1 MKTAA
6 ELWVDTIKKQPID
19 DLTIKHTC
27 ESLEELINKKTTGVR
42 LAGLLSRAEAIIL
55 RQRKEIAAR
64 TACRDCG
71 WRISAATPG
80 CWRRRSP
87 PPTGCWQRTRR

>member
-6 ELWVDTIKKQPID
+6 ELWADTIKKQPID

-27 ESLEELINKKTTGVR
+27 ESIEELINKKTTGVR

-55 RQRKEIAAR
+55 RQRKEIAALHK
-64 TACRDCG
+64 
-71 WRISAATPG
+71 AAEVEHGPSLYPAS
-80 CWRRRSP
+80 WPYSSRKNASL
-87 PPTGCWQRTRR
+87 